1 MGKVAAKIKIMPQSI
16 ETDLERL
23 KGNIKA
29 TMPDG
34 AKLYGITEEAIAFGL
49 KALIATVIIDDVEG
63 GTEKIEEMFAKLDG
77 VKSIQVIGLGLI

>member
-1 MGKVAAKIKIMPQSI
+1 MGEVAAKIKIMPQGI
-16 ETDLERL
+16 ETDHERL
-23 KGNIKA
+23 KGDIKA
-29 TMPDG
+29 AMPDG

-63 GTEKIEEMFAKLDG
+63 GTERIEEMFAKLDG